1 MKALI
6 HFPEGACIMDASL
19 NLFLRQLLRAV
30 IVALIPVVL
39 VSFCSIPYTLQGHP
53 GEPRVDAISRHMT

>member
-1 MKALI
+1 
-6 HFPEGACIMDASL
+6 MDASL
-19 NLFLRQLLRAV
+19 NLFLRQFLRVV

-53 GEPRVDAISRHMT
+53 GEPRSSAISRHMT